1 MLRLKIDPGCA
12 VLSNLIMVHGS
23 SRNDLKQR
31 GGAQRYFCRR
41 DQQPRYYAS
50 IWLYLLCRGDG
61 PAELKS
67 RRPLVT
73 LYNRPQ
79 LQLQRVSSF
88 HFCKTILR
96 TGERAT
102 SHRDEHH
109 AAERQGRHH
118 YGWCRE

>member
-67 RRPLVT
+67 RRPLLT
-73 LYNRPQ
+73 LYNRPPVATAARFEFSF
-79 LQLQRVSSF
+79 LQNNF
-88 HFCKTILR
+88 
-96 TGERAT
+96 AN
-102 SHRDEHH
+102 
-109 AAERQGRHH
+109 
-118 YGWCRE
+118 W